1 MNIFQPVQPQGDE
14 HEEEDDCPEEG
25 ERHRC
30 YRVAGQKKS
39 WKILIVRKEADLQW
53 QPVDNEDKALALHS
67 DVLNFQTL
75 GRNITFLLS
84 LPSIH
89 ETEKG

>member
-30 YRVAGQKKS
+30 YRVAGQKSHGKY
-39 WKILIVRKEADLQW
+39 
-53 QPVDNEDKALALHS
+53 
-67 DVLNFQTL
+67 
-75 GRNITFLLS
+75 
-84 LPSIH
+84 
-89 ETEKG
+89 